1 MKVENQHVLDIQYK
15 FLSWFTS
22 CTRNSPLHRV
32 QNLQQT

>member
-1 MKVENQHVLDIQYK
+1 MQAENQNVLDIQHK

-22 CTRNSPLHRV
+22 CTRSSPLHRV